1 MTAETGRL
9 ELIALNPNAK
19 GHQEYA
25 ADPAEAALLTK
36 FCRQFFRHDQD
47 PGQARNPA
55 EDQTA
60 GMNIAGWTA
69 WDQFPF
75 WTDGYRKSQPADPK
89 PELTQGECQE
99 WRRDTL
105 LDYAMFLINSGGC
118 RPVKPHPS
126 TGKG

>member
-1 MTAETGRL
+1 MTAETGNL

-25 ADPAEAALLTK
+25 ADPAEAGLLAE

-47 PGQARNPA
+47 PGQPRNPA
-55 EDQTA
+55 EAQAA

-69 WDQFPF
+69 WSQFPF

-89 PELTQGECQE
+89 PELTQGEFRE
-99 WRRDTL
+99 
-105 LDYAMFLINSGGC
+105 
-118 RPVKPHPS
+118 
-126 TGKG
+126 